1 MKKNGEKY
9 FNFPIQLLSGL
20 LHDTH
25 KVLND
30 ITDYAIYENSLK
42 LLYGTELERMKE
54 SAKFYD
60 IELNGLDH
68 SFDNGRDLFTVI
80 PLNSPKVGLRLSIFW
95 DFYKHEK
102 TQFDKICLLGFLGIR
117 SILGKKAYCKIDN
130 KFWLSRMDG
139 KVNAVNSGY
148 ELSNGMQMYF
158 KEYQAKKIKTE
169 LVENWGLVTYAR
181 YTRGFYI
188 SYSLNLEQLM
198 YEAEK
203 RRKSYI
209 QNQHKQQQNE
219 LLEKV
224 LKKLNSTQT

>member
-9 FNFPIQLLSGL
+9 FNFPVQLLNGL
-20 LHDTH
+20 LYNTK

-42 LLYGTELERMKE
+42 LFHGTELERMKK
-54 SAKFYD
+54 SAEFYN
-60 IELNGLDH
+60 IELINLDN
-68 SFDNGRDLFTVI
+68 SFDNGRDLFTTI
-80 PLNSPKVGLRLSIFW
+80 SLNSPKVGLRLPLFW
-95 DFYKHEK
+95 DFYNNDK

-139 KVNAVNSGY
+139 QVKAVASLY
-148 ELSNGMQMYF
+148 ELSNDIQMYCN
-158 KEYQAKKIKTE
+158 EYQTKKIKTE
-169 LVENWGLVTYAR
+169 LVNNWGLVTYSR

-198 YEAEK
+198 FEAEK
-203 RRKSYI
+203 RRKSYTT
-209 QNQHKQQQNE
+209 NQRKQQQDE
-219 LLEKV
+219 LLKKV
-224 LKKLNSTQT
+224 LKKLNNTQT